1 VAVTV
6 GKLIERL
13 KEPLQL
19 EQLAGTDGKQREI
32 ENPDVSS
39 PGLALAGYVGRFTAE
54 RVQILGETE
63 ITYLSTLGEVERRRI
78 LAQFFAFPIPCV
90 FITKGLEAVTPLVE
104 LAQSAGVPVHRS
116 PLKTAGCAAWNSSCR
131 PAAGDWW
138 PRERVATTARRCPRH
153 WHTWRRSCAGRAS

>member
-1 VAVTV
+1 VTV

-78 LAQFFAFPIPCV
+78 LTQFFAFPIPCV
-90 FITKGLEAVTPLVE
+90 FITKGLEAVAPLVE
-104 LAQSAGVPVHRS
+104 LAHAAGVPVLRS
-116 PLKTAGCAAWNSSCR
+116 PRSRVG
-131 PAAGDWW
+131 
-138 PRERVATTARRCPRH
+138 PRTLEVA
-153 WHTWRRSCAGRAS
+153 